1 MNIVVNH
8 SFFILKRNI
17 FNERSLTPTGM
28 SQQYNESLEV
38 YI

>member
-8 SFFILKRNI
+8 SFFTLKRNI